1 MMAKMMMMAVCRS
14 SCCLL
19 LLLMMMST
27 TTMMTT
33 MLTTMTTVVHA
44 APLND
49 LIIELPGYGRPPTP
63 QFSGY
68 LDASA
73 GCNIDLN
80 GPICKIHYWL
90 ALAATAANDEED
102 PLLSSSASTTK
113 PTGKYYMTAPAA
125 EPDES
130 YTRLRHRVITCASG
144 HASILLK
151 FYPMG

>member
-1 MMAKMMMMAVCRS
+1 MMAKIMMMAVCRS

-19 LLLMMMST
+19 LLLM
-27 TTMMTT
+27 TMMTTT
-33 MLTTMTTVVHA
+33 MLTTVTQVNA

-73 GCNIDLN
+73 GCDVTIN

-90 ALAATAANDEED
+90 ALAANDDDDDDDEDD
-102 PLLSSSASTTK
+102 PLLPSSAAASTTK
-113 PTGKYYMTAPAA
+113 PTGKDLM
-125 EPDES
+125 
-130 YTRLRHRVITCASG
+130 
-144 HASILLK
+144 
-151 FYPMG
+151 

>member
-1 MMAKMMMMAVCRS
+1 MMAKIMMMAVCRS

-19 LLLMMMST
+19 LMTM

-33 MLTTMTTVVHA
+33 MITTVVDA

-49 LIIELPGYGRPPTP
+49 LILELPGYGRPPTP

-73 GCNIDLN
+73 GCDINLN

-90 ALAATAANDEED
+90 ALAANDDDKDDDEDD
-102 PLLSSSASTTK
+102 PLLPSSAASTTK
-113 PTGKYYMTAPAA
+113 PTGK
-125 EPDES
+125 D
-130 YTRLRHRVITCASG
+130 LI
-144 HASILLK
+144 
-151 FYPMG
+151 